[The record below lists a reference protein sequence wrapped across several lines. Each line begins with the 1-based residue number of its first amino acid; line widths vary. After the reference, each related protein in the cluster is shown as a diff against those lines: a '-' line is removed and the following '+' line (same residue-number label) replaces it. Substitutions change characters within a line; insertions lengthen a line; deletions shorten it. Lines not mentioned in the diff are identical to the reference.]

1 MEKTIEKIIELEW
14 RFFDLVQNEGGRA
27 PCQDDWNSFR
37 IMRGSQFMA
46 WSTPLRESWYED
58 LLLARSEGRNPLTEK
73 YGYMMYVA
81 DPRANSAIMGR
92 LPSVSEE
99 KKSLSR
105 KIADRLVRQS
115 AAFARRYPLVAG
127 NARPLRTADE
137 GAGTMTSMETYQL
150 GELWTYSQRTLIL
163 LDEHL
168 ARLAEEG
175 VNYAELVIRNSLIQK
190 GFAGLEEAEAFL
202 AARQSG
208 DVRQR

>member
-1 MEKTIEKIIELEW
+1 MMEKTIEKIIELEW

-27 PCQDDWNSFR
+27 SCQDDWKTFR

-46 WSTPLRESWYED
+46 WSQPLRESWYKD
-58 LLLARSEGRNPLTEK
+58 LLRARSEGRNPLTEK
-73 YGYMMYVA
+73 YGYMMCVA
-81 DPRANSAIMGR
+81 DPRANREMMDR
-92 LPSVSEE
+92 LPPVSEE

-105 KIADRLVRQS
+105 KIVDRLVQQN

-127 NARPLRTADE
+127 HARPLRTADE

-168 ARLAEEG
+168 ARLAGEG
-175 VNYAELVIRNSLIQK
+175 VNYAELVVRNSLIQK
-190 GFAGLEEAEAFL
+190 GFAGLEDAEALL

-208 DVRQR
+208 EG

>member
-1 MEKTIEKIIELEW
+1 MMEKTIEKIIELEW

-27 PCQDDWNSFR
+27 SCQDDWKTFR
-37 IMRGSQFMA
+37 IMRGSQFMV
-46 WSTPLRESWYED
+46 WSQPLRESWYGD
-58 LLLARSEGRNPLTEK
+58 LLRARSEGRNPLTEK
-73 YGYMMYVA
+73 YGYMMCVA
-81 DPRANSAIMGR
+81 DPRANREMMDR
-92 LPSVSEE
+92 LPPVSEE

-105 KIADRLVRQS
+105 KIVDRLVQQN

-127 NARPLRTADE
+127 HARPLRTTDE

-168 ARLAEEG
+168 ARLAGEG
-175 VNYAELVIRNSLIQK
+175 VNYAELVVRNSLIQR
-190 GFAGLEEAEAFL
+190 GFAGLEDAEAFL

-208 DVRQR
+208 EG

>member
-1 MEKTIEKIIELEW
+1 MMEKTIETIIELEW

-27 PCQDDWNSFR
+27 SCQDDWKTFR

-46 WSTPLRESWYED
+46 WSQPLLESWYKD
-58 LLLARSEGRNPLTEK
+58 LLRARSEGRNPLTEK
-73 YGYMMYVA
+73 YGYMMCVA
-81 DPRANSAIMGR
+81 DPRANREMMDR
-92 LPSVSEE
+92 LPPVSEE

-105 KIADRLVRQS
+105 KIVDRLVQQN

-127 NARPLRTADE
+127 HARPLRTADE

-168 ARLAEEG
+168 VRLAGEG
-175 VNYAELVIRNSLIQK
+175 VNYAELVVRNSLIQR
-190 GFAGLEEAEAFL
+190 GFAGLEDAEAFL

-208 DVRQR
+208 EG